1 MSTLGRVT
9 TTDVQI
15 RWGDMDAMAHVNN
28 AVYLTYLECGRD
40 AFFAEAAPEVD
51 WMQFAL
57 RKVDIDFVSQLTD
70 RDGFARVEVELE
82 GVGTTSIRTRERILA
97 GSDGRVAVEAT
108 AVIVHLDETKLASA
122 PLPDALRE
130 TFAALSS

>member
-1 MSTLGRVT
+1 MSTLRRVT

-40 AFFAEAAPEVD
+40 AFFAEAAPDVD
-51 WMQFAL
+51 WMQFVL
-57 RKVDIDFVSQLTD
+57 RKVEIDFVSQLTD

-82 GVGTTSIRTRERILA
+82 GVGTTSLRTRERILSGA
-97 GSDGRVAVEAT
+97 DGRVAVEAS
-108 AVIVHLDETKLASA
+108 AVIVYLDATKLASA
-122 PLPDALRE
+122 PLPDSVRE
-130 TFAALSS
+130 TFAALSR

>member
-1 MSTLGRVT
+1 MSTLRRVT

-40 AFFAEAAPEVD
+40 AFFAEAAPDVD
-51 WMQFAL
+51 WMQFVL
-57 RKVDIDFVSQLTD
+57 RKVAIDFVSQLTD

-82 GVGTTSIRTRERILA
+82 GVGTTSLRTRERILSGA
-97 GSDGRVAVEAT
+97 DGRVAVEAS
-108 AVIVHLDETKLASA
+108 AVIVHLDATKLASA
-122 PLPDALRE
+122 PLPDTVRE
-130 TFAALSS
+130 AFAALSR